1 MTLDARTLDTKE
13 LLLRMRDLL
22 ADRVGQ
28 EVAVEVFLS
37 GEKEM
42 KRLKAFVSMS
52 GCQTI
57 TVQKEGYYIVR
68 ITGSVCCA

>member
-1 MTLDARTLDTKE
+1 MIVDARTLDTRE
-13 LLLRMRDLL
+13 LLLRMRDVL
-22 ADRVGQ
+22 ADHCGR
-28 EVAVEVFLS
+28 EVSVEVFLS
-37 GEKEM
+37 SDRET

-57 TVQKEGYYIVR
+57 VEKKEGYYIVR